1 VSKPISLSSHMTND
15 KVLRDG
21 TYYKVFVKEV
31 VPIAVVSL
39 QEGIV
44 YCDMVILQGSLVL
57 LDESAL
63 TGESTP
69 VFLKR
74 YLQSNAS

>member
-1 VSKPISLSSHMTND
+1 VFKPISLSSHMTND
-15 KVLRDG
+15 RVLRDA
-21 TYYKVFVKEV
+21 TYYKVSVKAV
-31 VPIAVVSL
+31 VPGDVVSL

-69 VFLKR
+69 VVKVALD
-74 YLQSNAS
+74 AAA